1 MGSAVVIFEVTRD
14 GLQVLI
20 YFEYVATSME
30 SGTFPKQVGFEVL
43 TAVVLGYNA
52 V

>member
-1 MGSAVVIFEVTRD
+1 MIIIFKRLYHLFKQKHIGKHKINIRD
-14 GLQVLI
+14 
-20 YFEYVATSME
+20 AKS
-30 SGTFPKQVGFEVL
+30 EVL